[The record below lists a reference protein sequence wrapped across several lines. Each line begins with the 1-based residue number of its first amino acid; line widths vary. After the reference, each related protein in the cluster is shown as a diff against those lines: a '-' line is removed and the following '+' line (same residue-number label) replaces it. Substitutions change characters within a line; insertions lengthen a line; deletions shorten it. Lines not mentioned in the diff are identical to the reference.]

1 MVMTVASSWAVTVL
15 HCPWCCITKNAH
27 IVMKFSSS
35 NFHKVDIHEW
45 WYYWYLLGKSIVL
58 YCAPPLHTYAHANS
72 ASTLAPLTSPT
83 YLIWSVKVSCFWC
96 RDVAEIASFCL
107 QRGLLN
113 STQAGE
119 LFLTELCEV
128 FCDWSEL
135 CCHVLCCTWTAIL
148 FLLN

>member
-113 STQAGE
+113 STPGRRTI
-119 LFLTELCEV
+119 F
-128 FCDWSEL
+128 DR
-135 CCHVLCCTWTAIL
+135 TAKCSVIGQNYVAMFYAAL
-148 FLLN
+148 GQQFYFS